1 MSAKSSSQS
10 VIRSFQSDIAAIR
23 EAPEPRSTQITV
35 QALTALVLI
44 ACLLLWVCKVDRVIA
59 SMGGEIQLT
68 SPAQV
73 YQALDQ
79 SIIKSIDV
87 REGMRVSKG
96 QVLATLDSTFAA
108 ADATQLRQQVASL
121 NAQIQRDDAEL
132 AGHPPVFME
141 TGDADQSHYN
151 ELQRKLYLDRD
162 AQYKAQIKSFD
173 EQIKQ
178 TEAAIIKTRNDIARY
193 GERSKIAGKVE
204 DMRSQL
210 LAKGAGSLL
219 NQLAS
224 KDQNIEMQ
232 RTVENLQNSLNEAI
246 AQVASLKAN
255 RDAFAQQWRATIS
268 QDLVTSQNTRDTALA
283 QLDKAQKHQDLVRI
297 VALDDSIILSLAKLS
312 VGSVLQPSE
321 KLITAMPVNGKIVA
335 EVKVSTRDIGF
346 VRVGDPTVLK
356 VDAFGFVEHGTATGT
371 VKWISENAFWVNE
384 QTNQPQEPFYKV
396 GISIDAL
403 NFVGVPENFRL
414 VPGMTLTADIKVGR
428 RSAGAY
434 LMEGLIRGW
443 SESMR
448 EP

>member
-1 MSAKSSSQS
+1 
-10 VIRSFQSDIAAIR
+10 
-23 EAPEPRSTQITV
+23 
-35 QALTALVLI
+35 
-44 ACLLLWVCKVDRVIA
+44 
-59 SMGGEIQLT
+59 
-68 SPAQV
+68 
-73 YQALDQ
+73 
-79 SIIKSIDV
+79 
-87 REGMRVSKG
+87 
-96 QVLATLDSTFAA
+96 
-108 ADATQLRQQVASL
+108 
-121 NAQIQRDDAEL
+121 
-132 AGHPPVFME
+132 
-141 TGDADQSHYN
+141 
-151 ELQRKLYLDRD
+151 
-162 AQYKAQIKSFD
+162 
-173 EQIKQ
+173 
-178 TEAAIIKTRNDIARY
+178 
-193 GERSKIAGKVE
+193 
-204 DMRSQL
+204 MRSQL

-297 VALDDSIILSLAKLS
+297 VALDNSIILSLAKLS

-396 GISIDAL
+396 EISIDAL

>member
-1 MSAKSSSQS
+1 MSAKSSSRS

-23 EAPEPRSTQITV
+23 EAPEPRSIQFTV
-35 QALTALVLI
+35 QALTALVVI
-44 ACLLLWVCKVDRVIA
+44 AFLLLWLCKVDRVIA
-59 SMGGEIQLT
+59 SMQGEIQLT

-121 NAQIQRDDAEL
+121 NAQILRDDAEL
-132 AGHPPVFME
+132 SGHPPAFPD
-141 TGDADQSHYN
+141 TGDADQRHYN

-178 TEAAIIKTRNDIARY
+178 TEASIVKTRNDIARY

-219 NQLAS
+219 NQLSS

-246 AQVASLKAN
+246 AQVAALNAN

-297 VALDDSIILSLAKLS
+297 AALDDSIILSLAKLS
-312 VGSVLQPSE
+312 VGSVLQPGE
-321 KLITAMPVNGKIVA
+321 KLITAMPVNGQIVA

-356 VDAFGFVEHGTATGT
+356 VDAFGFIEHGTATGT
-371 VKWISENAFWVNE
+371 VNWISENAFWVND
-384 QTNQPQEPFYKV
+384 QTSQAQEPFYKV
-396 GISIDAL
+396 GISIDSL

-414 VPGMTLTADIKVGR
+414 VPGMTLTADIKVGS

-434 LMEGLIRGW
+434 LMEGMIRGW
-443 SESMR
+443 SQSMR